1 MKIVKSHLTN
11 VICLEN
17 ESCMQWDFT
26 SKSKSITWPISKG
39 VLYNVL
45 NERHL
50 STAGFNSKTE
60 YLIMDDKKETH
71 WYSSKL
77 FRELTKAESREYKIE
92 KVLIGFH

>member
-1 MKIVKSHLTN
+1 
-11 VICLEN
+11 
-17 ESCMQWDFT
+17 MQWDFT

-50 STAGFNSKTE
+50 STAGVNPKIRTA

-92 KVLIGFH
+92 QVLIGFH